1 MTEKLVYRIPEA
13 AKALGMSVRTLWR
26 RISNKEIAAVR
37 DNGRVLVPAD
47 ALHSYLRSLP
57 DATKRAQS

>member
-1 MTEKLVYRIPEA
+1 MSEKLAYRVPEA

-26 RISNKEIAAVR
+26 RIGNREIAAVR
-37 DNGRVLVPAD
+37 DNGRVLVPAE
-47 ALHSYLRSLP
+47 ALHNYLRSLP